1 MDVINNLKKFFDSE
15 YKSTELFVK
24 RHSKDTD
31 IVYFAVESS
40 INMCLGAAQFAQY
53 FEKANYKEV
62 TELYDEVKAKLEKMR
77 EG

>member
-1 MDVINNLKKFFDSE
+1 MDVINNLKKFYDSE
-15 YKSTELFVK
+15 YKSIERFVK

-40 INMCLGAAQFAQY
+40 IKMCLGAAQFAQY
-53 FEKANYKEV
+53 FEKVSYEEV
-62 TELYDEVKAKLEKMR
+62 TEIYDEVKAKLERLR

>member
-24 RHSKDTD
+24 RHFKDTD
-31 IVYFAVESS
+31 IVYFVVESS
-40 INMCLGAAQFAQY
+40 IKMCLGAAQFAQY
-53 FEKANYKEV
+53 FDNVSYEEV
-62 TELYDEVKAKLEKMR
+62 TKIYDEVKEKLEKLR